1 VLVFSQLADTLSFIP
16 PQIHFDDEDMDFED
30 HPVEEEWPEVCRH
43 SPETSCSQNESS
55 ESLGCSGINTE
66 TQPDPLGIQDRR
78 INGQEEVPR
87 TKTFKLFV
95 PMLRQATPKVN
106 NDRPKVG
113 KDVPG
118 VRPLRVPTAPETER
132 DRQEVEAGEEIFFDR
147 ATGSIQLVQ
156 F

>member
-1 VLVFSQLADTLSFIP
+1 MLVFSQLADILSLIP

-95 PMLRQATPKVN
+95 PMLRQVTPKVN
-106 NDRPKVG
+106 NDLPEVG
-113 KDVPG
+113 NDAPE

-132 DRQEVEAGEEIFFDR
+132 GRQEVESGEENFSTEHI
-147 ATGSIQLVQ
+147 GSIQLVQ